1 MICEPARQKTVPC
14 STPIHNQIVVSFGQT
29 VQVRKAYSFAIHGL
43 MHAPI
48 TALLVEAV
56 LSGTVDSGHVR
67 IPAPFDHATI
77 DLSTFDPG
85 RAFDSS
91 HRETLVL

>member
-1 MICEPARQKTVPC
+1 
-14 STPIHNQIVVSFGQT
+14 
-29 VQVRKAYSFAIHGL
+29 

-48 TALLVEAV
+48 TALLVEAI
-56 LSGTVDSGHVR
+56 LSGDVDHGRVR
-67 IPAPFDHATI
+67 VPAPFDYATI
-77 DLSTFDPG
+77 DLNTFDPG

>member
-1 MICEPARQKTVPC
+1 M
-14 STPIHNQIVVSFGQT
+14 N
-29 VQVRKAYSFAIHGL
+29 GL

-56 LSGTVDSGHVR
+56 LSSDVDHGHVR
-67 IPAPFDHATI
+67 LPAPFDHATI
-77 DLSTFDPG
+77 DLNTFDPG
-85 RAFDSS
+85 RAFESS